1 LKGLGG
7 HCPPYLKFSCFIG
20 LYFSVK
26 KVVAD
31 FTGHAKTKG
40 LFKDKPHFSF
50 QIFLMSAFFDF
61 LLQE

>member
-1 LKGLGG
+1 
-7 HCPPYLKFSCFIG
+7 

-31 FTGHAKTKG
+31 FTGHAKAKG

-61 LLQE
+61 LLQEQHTFC